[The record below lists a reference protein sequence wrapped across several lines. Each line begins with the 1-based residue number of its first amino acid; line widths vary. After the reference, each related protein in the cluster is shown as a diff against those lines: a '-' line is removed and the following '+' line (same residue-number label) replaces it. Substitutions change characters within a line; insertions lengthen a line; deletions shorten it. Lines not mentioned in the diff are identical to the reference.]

1 VIKQP
6 KKICYIL
13 LSNVKIEIDKRMSGK
28 QRLLF
33 LLYLETKALISLE
46 LFLVIQYIFDWHNI
60 KNIVA

>member
-1 VIKQP
+1 MIKQP

-33 LLYLETKALISLE
+33 LLYLETKASICLE

>member
-1 VIKQP
+1 MIKQP